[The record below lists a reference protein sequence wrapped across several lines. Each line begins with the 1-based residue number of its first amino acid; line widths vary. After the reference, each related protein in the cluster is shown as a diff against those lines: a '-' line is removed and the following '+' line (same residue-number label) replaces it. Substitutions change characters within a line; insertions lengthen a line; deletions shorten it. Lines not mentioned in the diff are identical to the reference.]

1 MPHQRAHQG
10 PSIKHNYILDHAE
23 LSGRRYHLPLF
34 QNPCTSYLRLLS
46 DTQMTRLRIATRE
59 SRLALWQAHH
69 VAELLRQAHPSL
81 VIELVPMTTTGDQV
95 LDRTLSQVGGKGLF
109 VKELEWALLK
119 GKADIAVHSM
129 KDVPSEFPDGLML
142 SCMLTRADAR
152 DAFVSNH
159 FARFSDLPHGAKV
172 GTASLRRQSQLLA
185 KRPDLHILPLRGN
198 VETRLRKLD
207 EGQYDAIILASAG
220 LDRLGLS
227 DRIRERIDVQL
238 SIPAAGQAVVGIE
251 CRSDDQATRALC
263 AAINDDDAATCVRA
277 ERAFTARLEGSC
289 QAPIAAYATI
299 HGEQLQLTGLV
310 AAPNGQQVIC
320 QHIRG
325 TRNQPET
332 LGDQLATTVL
342 ELGAAQLLAQL
353 K

>member
-1 MPHQRAHQG
+1 
-10 PSIKHNYILDHAE
+10 
-23 LSGRRYHLPLF
+23 
-34 QNPCTSYLRLLS
+34 
-46 DTQMTRLRIATRE
+46 MTRLRIATRE

-69 VAELLRQAHPSL
+69 VAELLRQAHPEL

-109 VKELEWALLK
+109 VKELEWALLN
-119 GKADIAVHSM
+119 GNADIAVHSM
-129 KDVPSEFPDGLML
+129 KDVPNEFPEGLML
-142 SCMLTRADAR
+142 TCMLTRADAR

-159 FARFSDLPHGAKV
+159 FARFTDLPHGAKV

-185 KRPDLHILPLRGN
+185 QRPDLQILPLRGN

-207 EGQYDAIILASAG
+207 EGHYDAIILASAG

-227 DRIRERIDVQL
+227 QRIRERMDVQL

-251 CRSDDQATRALC
+251 CRIDDSVTRALC
-263 AAINDDDAATCVRA
+263 AAINDADASICVRA

-299 HGEQLQLTGLV
+299 HNEQLELTGLV

-320 QHIRG
+320 KQIRG
-325 TRNQPET
+325 ARNQPET
-332 LGDQLATTVL
+332 MGDQLATTVL

>member
-1 MPHQRAHQG
+1 
-10 PSIKHNYILDHAE
+10 
-23 LSGRRYHLPLF
+23 
-34 QNPCTSYLRLLS
+34 
-46 DTQMTRLRIATRE
+46 MTRVRIATRE

-69 VAELLRQAHPSL
+69 VAELLRQAHPEL

-109 VKELEWALLK
+109 VKELEWALLN
-119 GKADIAVHSM
+119 GDADIAVHSM
-129 KDVPSEFPDGLML
+129 KDVPNEFPEGLML
-142 SCMLTRADAR
+142 TCMLTRADAR

-159 FARFSDLPHGAKV
+159 FAQFTDLPHGAKV

-185 KRPDLHILPLRGN
+185 QRPDLQILPLRGN

-207 EGQYDAIILASAG
+207 EGHYDAIILASAG
-220 LDRLGLS
+220 LDRLALS
-227 DRIRERIDVQL
+227 QRIRERMDVQL
-238 SIPAAGQAVVGIE
+238 SLPAAGQAVVGIE
-251 CRSDDQATRALC
+251 CRVDDAVTRALC
-263 AAINDDDAATCVRA
+263 AAINNTESSTCVRA

-289 QAPIAAYATI
+289 QAPIAAYATVQ
-299 HGEQLQLTGLV
+299 GDDLQLTGLV
-310 AAPNGQQVIC
+310 AAPHGQQVIR
-320 QHIRG
+320 QTIRG
-325 TRNQPET
+325 LSNTPET